1 MVTVTQSGYSK
12 VTARRR
18 TIGCPRAQTPGQGP
32 ELGHCSGVSRWVR
45 YGSSLERYYGVSLL
59 LPPTMSGPSPS
70 APFGEKLYE
79 GKAKII
85 YATDDPAVLL
95 TYFKD
100 DATAFNAQKRGQIVD
115 KGPINCA
122 ISTYLF
128 RQLEAA
134 GIATHWL
141 ETTGDRT
148 MRVKAL
154 QIIPLEVVVRNL
166 AAGSLCKQTGLPL
179 GQRLDPP
186 LVEFYYKNDDLGD
199 PLLTGDRIRAMAIAS
214 EEQIAT
220 LRRLALNI
228 NQILTDF
235 FTGCA
240 ITLVDFKLE
249 FGLDAHQQI
258 LLGDEISP
266 DTCRL
271 WDQST
276 DDETQRVL
284 DKDRFRQDLG
294 QVEAAYQRVLE
305 KVAAQSTKN

>member
-1 MVTVTQSGYSK
+1 MVFGT
-12 VTARRR
+12 
-18 TIGCPRAQTPGQGP
+18 
-32 ELGHCSGVSRWVR
+32 
-45 YGSSLERYYGVSLL
+45 
-59 LPPTMSGPSPS
+59 SPS
-70 APFGEKLYE
+70 APLGEKLYE

-85 YATDDPAVLL
+85 YATDDPAVLI

-148 MRVKAL
+148 MQVKSL

-179 GQRLDPP
+179 GQRLEPT

-214 EEQIAT
+214 EEQIAA
-220 LRRLALNI
+220 LRRLALSI
-228 NQILTDF
+228 NQVLTDF
-235 FTGCA
+235 FMGCA

-249 FGLDAHQQI
+249 FGVDAQGQI

-305 KVAAQSTKN
+305 RVLAQSTKN

>member
-1 MVTVTQSGYSK
+1 M
-12 VTARRR
+12 A
-18 TIGCPRAQTPGQGP
+18 PGT
-32 ELGHCSGVSRWVR
+32 
-45 YGSSLERYYGVSLL
+45 SSSETR
-59 LPPTMSGPSPS
+59 
-70 APFGEKLYE
+70 GEKLYE

-100 DATAFNAQKRGQIVD
+100 DATAFNAQKKGQIVG
-115 KGPINCA
+115 KGAINCA
-122 ISTYLF
+122 VSTYLF
-128 RQLEAA
+128 NRLEAA
-134 GIATHWL
+134 GIQTHWRS
-141 ETTGDRT
+141 TPGDRT
-148 MRVKAL
+148 MLVKAL
-154 QIIPLEVVVRNL
+154 QIIPLEVVVRNR

-179 GQRLDPP
+179 GLPLDPP

-199 PLLTGDRIRAMAIAS
+199 PLLTGDRIRVMALAS

-228 NQILTDF
+228 NQVLTEF
-235 FTGCA
+235 FLGCA

-249 FGLDAHQQI
+249 FGLDAQQQI

-276 DDETQRVL
+276 DDEAQRVL

-305 KVAAQSTKN
+305 KVAAQSAKN